1 MQASSRASTIL
12 GLFVAL
18 ALTPLAIAAAA
29 RHELGARDLLAAFGV
44 AAGFVAFALLALEF
58 ALVARVRWV
67 SEPFG
72 TDALALFHRQ
82 MALVALAFAL
92 AHAGLLGARGHASW
106 SSLDPLHGAWG
117 ARAGAIALW
126 SACLLV
132 ASALVRRKLPISY
145 ELWRASHRL
154 LAIAIVAGML
164 AHALLAGSASRAL
177 PVRSALWAFALFVL
191 VLVVRHR
198 LLRPLALRR
207 AAWEIVE
214 NRDQGSSTRTLVLE
228 PRGHA
233 GLVFEAGQFVWLIT
247 GRTPFAREQH
257 PLSIAS
263 SALVRESGRVE
274 LAIKALGDW
283 SSTEVPA
290 LRAGT
295 RVWLDGP
302 FGGFT
307 PERVAAPGFV
317 LIAGGIGITPMR
329 SIALTLRERGD
340 PRPVILFHAAR
351 NRERAVFASE
361 LAALENQRFQWIAVF
376 EERDPDPR
384 AELGFIDAALL
395 ARHLP
400 AGFERWA
407 FFVCGP
413 PPMMD
418 AIERALT
425 ELGVDP
431 ERVHS
436 ERFDRV

>member
-1 MQASSRASTIL
+1 MQSSSRASTIL

-18 ALTPLAIAAAA
+18 ALLPLCVAAAA
-29 RHELGARDLLAAFGV
+29 RHELGARDFVAALGL

-58 ALVARVRWV
+58 ALVARVSWV

-82 MALVALAFAL
+82 MGCLALAFAG
-92 AHAGLLGARGHASW
+92 AHTALLLGGGRASA
-106 SSLDPLHGAWG
+106 SFLDPLHGSWAS
-117 ARAGAIALW
+117 RAGAIALW
-126 SACLLV
+126 SAGLVV
-132 ASALVRRKLPISY
+132 ASALLRRKLPVSY
-145 ELWRASHRL
+145 ELWRAAHRV
-154 LAIAIVAGML
+154 LALVIVAGML
-164 AHALLAGSASRAL
+164 AHALLAGSASRASS
-177 PVRSALWAFALFVL
+177 VRFVLCSFALLVL

-207 AAWEIVE
+207 APWEIVE
-214 NRDQGSSTRTLVLE
+214 NRDEGASTRTLVIE

-233 GLVFEAGQFVWLIT
+233 GLAFEAGQFVWLIT
-247 GRTPFAREQH
+247 GRSPFAREQH

-263 SALVRESGRVE
+263 SAVARERGRVE

-283 SSTEVPA
+283 SGTTVPA
-290 LRAGT
+290 MRAGT

-329 SIALTLRERGD
+329 SIVLTLRERRD

-361 LAALENQRFQWIAVF
+361 LAALATERFRWIAVF

-384 AELGFIDAALL
+384 AEAGFVDAALL

-418 AIERALT
+418 AIERALAQ
-425 ELGVDP
+425 LSVDP
-431 ERVHS
+431 ERIHS